1 MSTNNTQSIHMKYFF
16 LALVAALILAAC
28 GSNGTGNAQLDAL
41 IAKRDSLKNVQAD
54 LAKELATI
62 EEQIALLDTGIKA
75 PAVAVMPVM
84 RQDFKSYFEV
94 QGYVTTDAQAK
105 IYPNPMGQG
114 IIRKIYVREGDRVA
128 AGQKLAQ
135 IDDAVTRQMLGQLEV
150 NLAVETE
157 NYNRLKKLWDQKIG
171 SEMQVLQAR
180 RAKENFE
187 EQLKQLREQI
197 AQFVI
202 TAPISGTVDKIYSKE
217 GEAAAI
223 GTPMPVMTIINP
235 GNNYMLADISESYI
249 GIIQSGQQAEVIIPN
264 LDTISTKISLI
275 GNTIKTANR
284 TFEVRMDL
292 PSGNANLKPNLVGS
306 VRFADYAADS
316 TVVLPSSLIM
326 KDAEE
331 RSFVF
336 INDNMKAKKVIVTTG
351 KSYEGHTEILSGLM
365 GGESI
370 ISKGARKLVDGQEI
384 RIANI

>member
-1 MSTNNTQSIHMKYFF
+1 MKYFI
-16 LALVAALILAAC
+16 LALTAAILAASC
-28 GSNGTGNAQLDAL
+28 GSNETGNAQLDSL
-41 IAKRDSLKNVQAD
+41 IAKRDSLKNVQSN
-54 LAKELATI
+54 LAKELAVI

-75 PAVAVMPVM
+75 PAVAVMPVV
-84 RQDFKSYFEV
+84 RQDFKSYVQV

-114 IIRKIYVREGDRVA
+114 IIRKIYVREGDRVS

-150 NLAVETE
+150 NLSVETE

-197 AQFVI
+197 AQYVI
-202 TAPISGTVDKIYSKE
+202 TAPISGTVDKIYTKE

-223 GTPMPVMTIINP
+223 GTPIPVMTIINP

-249 GIIQSGQQAEVIIPN
+249 GIIQQGQQAEVIIPN

-292 PSGNANLKPNLVGS
+292 PAGNSNLKPNLVGS
-306 VRFADYAADS
+306 VRFADYVADS

-351 KSYEGHTEILSGLM
+351 KSYEGQTEILSGLM

-370 ISKGARKLVDGQEI
+370 ISKGARKLVDSQEI

>member
-1 MSTNNTQSIHMKYFF
+1 MKYFI
-16 LALVAALILAAC
+16 LSLIAATLMASC

-41 IAKRDSLKNVQAD
+41 IAKRDSLKNMQSN
-54 LAKELATI
+54 LAKELAAV

-75 PAVAVMPVM
+75 PAVAVMPVI
-84 RQDFKSYFEV
+84 RQDFKSYFQV
-94 QGYVTTDAQAK
+94 QGYVTTDNQAK

-114 IIRKIYVREGDRVA
+114 IIRKIYVREGERVS

-135 IDDAVTRQMLGQLEV
+135 IDDAVTRQMLGQIEV
-150 NLAVETE
+150 NLSVETE

-223 GTPMPVMTIINP
+223 GSPVPVMSIINP
-235 GNNYMLADISESYI
+235 GSNYMLADISESYI
-249 GIIQSGQQAEVIIPN
+249 GIVQQGQQAEVIIPN

-275 GNTIKTANR
+275 GNTIKPANR

-292 PSGNANLKPNLVGS
+292 PAGNSNLKPNLVGS
-306 VRFADYAADS
+306 VRFADYVADS

-336 INDNMKAKKVIVTTG
+336 INDNMKAKKVIVSTG
-351 KSYEGHTEILSGLM
+351 RSYEGQTEILDGLV

>member
-197 AQFVI
+197 AQYTI

-217 GEAAAI
+217 GEAAAL

-235 GNNYMLADISESYI
+235 GSNYMLADISESYI

-306 VRFADYAADS
+306 VRFADYEADS

>member
-1 MSTNNTQSIHMKYFF
+1 MKY
-16 LALVAALILAAC
+16 LILALTAAVLVASC
-28 GSNGTGNAQLDAL
+28 GSNGTGIAQLDSL
-41 IAKRDSLKNVQAD
+41 IAKRDSIKNVQTN
-54 LAKELATI
+54 LAKELAAI

-84 RQDFKSYFEV
+84 RQNFKSYFQV

-114 IIRKIYVREGDRVA
+114 IIRKIYVREGDRVS

-157 NYNRLKKLWDQKIG
+157 NYNRIKKLWDQKIG

-235 GNNYMLADISESYI
+235 GSNYMLADISESYI
-249 GIIQSGQQAEVIIPN
+249 GIIQQGQQAEVIIPN
-264 LDTISTKISLI
+264 LDTISSKISLI

-292 PSGNANLKPNLVGS
+292 PAGNSNLKPNLVGS
-306 VRFADYAADS
+306 VRFADYTADS

-351 KSYEGHTEILSGLM
+351 KSYEGQTEILNGLV

>member
-16 LALVAALILAAC
+16 LALVAASILAAC

-197 AQFVI
+197 AQYTI

-217 GEAAAI
+217 GEAAAL

-235 GNNYMLADISESYI
+235 GSNYMLADISESYI

>member
-1 MSTNNTQSIHMKYFF
+1 MKYFF

-197 AQFVI
+197 AQYTI

-217 GEAAAI
+217 GEAAAL

-235 GNNYMLADISESYI
+235 GSNYMLADISESYI

-292 PSGNANLKPNLVGS
+292 PAGNANLKPNLVGS

-351 KSYEGHTEILSGLM
+351 KSYEGHTEILSGLI

>member
-16 LALVAALILAAC
+16 LALVAAFILAAC

>member
-1 MSTNNTQSIHMKYFF
+1 MKYFI
-16 LALVAALILAAC
+16 LALAVAVLAASC
-28 GSNGTGNAQLDAL
+28 GSNGTGNAQLDSL
-41 IAKRDSLKNVQAD
+41 IAKRDSLKNVQSN

-62 EEQIALLDTGIKA
+62 EEQIAQLDTGIKA

-84 RQDFKSYFEV
+84 RQGFKSYFQV

-105 IYPNPMGQG
+105 IYPNLMGQG
-114 IIRKIYVREGDRVA
+114 IIRKIYVREGERVS

-135 IDDAVTRQMLGQLEV
+135 IDDAMSRQMLGQLEV
-150 NLAVETE
+150 NLSVETE

-180 RAKENFE
+180 RGKENFE
-187 EQLKQLREQI
+187 EQIKQLREQI

-223 GTPMPVMTIINP
+223 GTPIPVMTIINP

-249 GIIQSGQQAEVIIPN
+249 GIIQQGQQAEVIIPN

-292 PSGNANLKPNLVGS
+292 PAGNSNLKPNLVGS
-306 VRFADYAADS
+306 VRFADYSADS

-351 KSYEGHTEILSGLM
+351 KSYEGQTEILNGLT

>member
-16 LALVAALILAAC
+16 LALTAAVILAAC

-41 IAKRDSLKNVQAD
+41 IAKRDSLKNVQSD
-54 LAKELATI
+54 LAKELAAI

-94 QGYVTTDAQAK
+94 QGYVTTDAQAR

-197 AQFVI
+197 AQYTI

-217 GEAAAI
+217 GEAAAL

-235 GNNYMLADISESYI
+235 GSNYMLADISESYI

>member
-16 LALVAALILAAC
+16 LALVAASILAAC

-105 IYPNPMGQG
+105 IYPNLMGQG
-114 IIRKIYVREGDRVA
+114 IIRKIYVREGERVS

-135 IDDAVTRQMLGQLEV
+135 IDDAMSRQMLGQLEV
-150 NLAVETE
+150 NLSVETE

-180 RAKENFE
+180 RGKENFE
-187 EQLKQLREQI
+187 EQIKQLREQI

-223 GTPMPVMTIINP
+223 GTPIPVMTIINP
-235 GNNYMLADISESYI
+235 GSNYMLADISESYI

-292 PSGNANLKPNLVGS
+292 PAGNANLKPNLVGS

>member
-1 MSTNNTQSIHMKYFF
+1 MKYFI
-16 LALVAALILAAC
+16 LALTAAVLAASC
-28 GSNGTGNAQLDAL
+28 GSNGTGNAQLDSL
-41 IAKRDSLKNVQAD
+41 IAKRDSIKNVQTN
-54 LAKELATI
+54 LAKELAAI

-84 RQDFKSYFEV
+84 RQNFKSYFQV

-114 IIRKIYVREGDRVA
+114 IIRKIYVREGDRVS

-157 NYNRLKKLWDQKIG
+157 NYNRIKKLWDQKIG

-235 GNNYMLADISESYI
+235 GSNYMLADISESYI
-249 GIIQSGQQAEVIIPN
+249 GIIQQGQQAEVIIPN
-264 LDTISTKISLI
+264 LDTISSKISLI

-292 PSGNANLKPNLVGS
+292 PAGNSNLKPNLVGS
-306 VRFADYAADS
+306 VRFADYTADS

-336 INDNMKAKKVIVTTG
+336 INDSMKAKKVIVTTG
-351 KSYEGHTEILSGLM
+351 KSYEGQTEILNGLV

>member
-1 MSTNNTQSIHMKYFF
+1 MKYFF

-28 GSNGTGNAQLDAL
+28 GSNGTGNAQLDSL
-41 IAKRDSLKNVQAD
+41 IAKRDSLKGLQSNI
-54 LAKELATI
+54 AKELATI
-62 EEQIALLDTGIKA
+62 EEQIALLDTGLKA

-94 QGYVTTDAQAK
+94 QGYVTTDAQAN
-105 IYPNPMGQG
+105 IFPNPMGQG
-114 IIRKIYVREGDRVA
+114 IIKKIYVREGDRVS

-135 IDDAVTRQMLGQLEV
+135 IDDAVTRQMIGQLEV

-157 NYNRLKKLWDQKIG
+157 NYNRMKKLWDQKIG
-171 SEMQVLQAR
+171 SEMQLMQAR

-187 EQLKQLREQI
+187 EQIKQVREQI
-197 AQFVI
+197 AQYTI
-202 TAPISGTVDKIYSKE
+202 TAPISGTVDKVYLKE
-217 GEAAAI
+217 GEAAAM

-235 GNNYMLADISESYI
+235 GKNYMLADISESYI
-249 GIIQSGQQAEVIIPN
+249 GIIQQGQQAEVIIPN
-264 LDTISTKISLI
+264 LDTISTKISMI
-275 GNTIKTANR
+275 GNTIKKANR

-292 PSGNANLKPNLVGS
+292 PQNNTNLKPNLVGG
-306 VRFADYAADS
+306 VRFADYIADS

-331 RSFVF
+331 RTFVF

-351 KSYEGHTEILSGLM
+351 KSYEGQTEILGGLV

-384 RIANI
+384 RISNN

>member
-1 MSTNNTQSIHMKYFF
+1 MKYFI
-16 LALVAALILAAC
+16 LALTAAVFAASC
-28 GSNGTGNAQLDAL
+28 GSNGTGNAQLDSL
-41 IAKRDSLKNVQAD
+41 IAKRDSLKNVQSNV
-54 LAKELATI
+54 AKELAAI

-84 RQDFKSYFEV
+84 RQDFKSYFQV

-114 IIRKIYVREGDRVA
+114 IIRKIYVREGDRVS

-150 NLAVETE
+150 NLSVETE

-197 AQFVI
+197 AQFVL

-249 GIIQSGQQAEVIIPN
+249 GIIQQGQQAEIIIPN

-292 PSGNANLKPNLVGS
+292 PAGNTNLKPNLVGS
-306 VRFADYAADS
+306 VRFADYSADS

-336 INDNMKAKKVIVTTG
+336 INDNMKARKVIVTTG
-351 KSYEGHTEILSGLM
+351 KSYEGQTEILNGLA

>member
-16 LALVAALILAAC
+16 LALVAASILAAC

-105 IYPNPMGQG
+105 IYPNLMGQG

-197 AQFVI
+197 AQYTI

-217 GEAAAI
+217 GEAAAL

-235 GNNYMLADISESYI
+235 GSNYMLADISESYI

-292 PSGNANLKPNLVGS
+292 PAGNANLKPNLVGS

>member
-1 MSTNNTQSIHMKYFF
+1 MNHNNNFDMKYFF
-16 LALVAALILAAC
+16 LAVTTAIIFAAC
-28 GSNGTGNAQLDAL
+28 GSSSTGNADLDSL
-41 IAKRDSLKNVQAD
+41 IAKRDSLKGLQSNI
-54 LAKELATI
+54 AKELAAV

-84 RQDFKSYFEV
+84 RQNFKSYFEV
-94 QGYVTTDAQAK
+94 QGYVTTDAQANVF
-105 IYPNPMGQG
+105 PNPMGQG
-114 IIRKIYVREGDRVA
+114 IIKKIFAKEGDRVT

-135 IDDAVTRQMLGQLEV
+135 IDDAVTRQMIGQLEV

-187 EQLKQLREQI
+187 EQIKQVKEQI
-197 AQFVI
+197 AQYTI
-202 TAPISGTVDKIYSKE
+202 TAPISGTVDKIYLKE
-217 GEAAAI
+217 GEAAAMAS
-223 GTPMPVMTIINP
+223 PMPVLTILNP

-249 GIIQSGQQAEVIIPN
+249 GIIKEGQNAEIIIPN
-264 LDTISTKISLI
+264 LDTISTNIALI
-275 GNTIKTANR
+275 GNTIKKANR
-284 TFEVRMDL
+284 TFEIRMNL
-292 PSGNANLKPNLVGS
+292 PQGNANLKPNLVGS
-306 VRFADYAADS
+306 VRLAEYAADS

-351 KSYEGHTEILSGLM
+351 KSYEGQTEILNGLG
-365 GGESI
+365 GGESV

-384 RIANI
+384 RISNI

>member
-1 MSTNNTQSIHMKYFF
+1 MKYFI
-16 LALVAALILAAC
+16 LALTAAVLVASC
-28 GSNGTGNAQLDAL
+28 GSNGTGNAQLDSL
-41 IAKRDSLKNVQAD
+41 IAKRDSIKNVQTN
-54 LAKELATI
+54 LAKELAAI

-84 RQDFKSYFEV
+84 RQNFKSYFQV

-114 IIRKIYVREGDRVA
+114 IIRKIYVREGDRVS

-157 NYNRLKKLWDQKIG
+157 NYNRIKKLWDQKIG

-235 GNNYMLADISESYI
+235 GSNYMLADISESYI
-249 GIIQSGQQAEVIIPN
+249 GIIQQGQQAEVIIPN
-264 LDTISTKISLI
+264 LDTITSKISLI

-292 PSGNANLKPNLVGS
+292 PAGNSNLKPNLVGS
-306 VRFADYAADS
+306 VRFADYTADS

-336 INDNMKAKKVIVTTG
+336 INDSMKAKKVIVTTG
-351 KSYEGHTEILSGLM
+351 KSYEGQTEILNGLV

>member
-16 LALVAALILAAC
+16 LALVAASILAAC

-105 IYPNPMGQG
+105 IYPNLMGQG
-114 IIRKIYVREGDRVA
+114 IIRKIYVREGERVS

-135 IDDAVTRQMLGQLEV
+135 IDDAMSRQMLGQLEV
-150 NLAVETE
+150 NLSVETE

-197 AQFVI
+197 AQYTI

-217 GEAAAI
+217 GEAAAL

-235 GNNYMLADISESYI
+235 GSNYMLADISESYI

-292 PSGNANLKPNLVGS
+292 PAGNANLKPNLVGS
-306 VRFADYAADS
+306 VRFTDYAADS

>member
-1 MSTNNTQSIHMKYFF
+1 MKHFI
-16 LALVAALILAAC
+16 LALTAAILAASC
-28 GSNGTGNAQLDAL
+28 GSNGTGNAQLDSL
-41 IAKRDSLKNVQAD
+41 IAKRDSLKNVQSNI
-54 LAKELATI
+54 AKELATI

-84 RQDFKSYFEV
+84 RQDFKSYFQV

-105 IYPNPMGQG
+105 VYPNPMGQG
-114 IIRKIYVREGDRVA
+114 IIRKIYVREGDRVS

-150 NLAVETE
+150 NLSVETE
-157 NYNRLKKLWDQKIG
+157 NYNRIKKLWDQKIG

-187 EQLKQLREQI
+187 EQIKQLREQI

-235 GNNYMLADISESYI
+235 GSNYMLADISESYI
-249 GIIQSGQQAEVIIPN
+249 GIIQQGQQAEVIIPN

-292 PSGNANLKPNLVGS
+292 PAGNSNLKPNLVGS
-306 VRFADYAADS
+306 VRFADYTSDT

-351 KSYEGHTEILSGLM
+351 KSYEGQTEILNGLV

>member
-1 MSTNNTQSIHMKYFF
+1 MKYFI
-16 LALVAALILAAC
+16 LALTAALLAASC
-28 GSNGTGNAQLDAL
+28 GSNGTGNAQLDSL
-41 IAKRDSLKNVQAD
+41 IAKRDSLKNVQSN
-54 LAKELATI
+54 LAKELAAI

-84 RQDFKSYFEV
+84 RQNFKSYFQV

-114 IIRKIYVREGDRVA
+114 IIRKIYVREGDRVS
-128 AGQKLAQ
+128 AGQKIAQ

-157 NYNRLKKLWDQKIG
+157 NYNRIKKLWEQKIG

-223 GTPMPVMTIINP
+223 GTPMPVMSIINP
-235 GNNYMLADISESYI
+235 GSNYMLADISESYI
-249 GIIQSGQQAEVIIPN
+249 GIIEQGQQAEVMIPN

-292 PSGNANLKPNLVGS
+292 PAGNSNLKPNLVGS

-351 KSYEGHTEILSGLM
+351 KSYEGQTEILNGLV

>member
-1 MSTNNTQSIHMKYFF
+1 MKYFI
-16 LALVAALILAAC
+16 LSLIAATLMASC

-41 IAKRDSLKNVQAD
+41 IAKRDSLKNMQSN

-75 PAVAVMPVM
+75 PAVAVMPVI
-84 RQDFKSYFEV
+84 RQDFKSYFQV
-94 QGYVTTDAQAK
+94 QGYVTTDNQAK

-114 IIRKIYVREGDRVA
+114 IIRKIYVREGERVS

-135 IDDAVTRQMLGQLEV
+135 IDDAVTRQMLGQIEV
-150 NLAVETE
+150 NLSVETE

-223 GTPMPVMTIINP
+223 GSPVPVMSIINP
-235 GNNYMLADISESYI
+235 GSNYMLADISESYI
-249 GIIQSGQQAEVIIPN
+249 GIVQQGQQAEVIIPN

-275 GNTIKTANR
+275 GNTIKPANR

-292 PSGNANLKPNLVGS
+292 PAGNSNLKPNLVGS
-306 VRFADYAADS
+306 VRIADYVADS

-336 INDNMKAKKVIVTTG
+336 INDNMKAKKVIVSTG
-351 KSYEGHTEILSGLM
+351 RSYEGQTEILDGLV

>member
-1 MSTNNTQSIHMKYFF
+1 MKYFI
-16 LALVAALILAAC
+16 LALTAAVILAAC
-28 GSNGTGNAQLDAL
+28 GSNGTGNAQLDSL
-41 IAKRDSLKNVQAD
+41 IAKRDSLKNVQSD
-54 LAKELATI
+54 LAKELAII

-94 QGYVTTDAQAK
+94 QGYVTTDAQAR

-114 IIRKIYVREGDRVA
+114 IIRKIYVREGERVS

-150 NLAVETE
+150 NLSVETE
-157 NYNRLKKLWDQKIG
+157 NYNRIKKLWDQKIG
-171 SEMQVLQAR
+171 SEMQMIQAR
-180 RAKENFE
+180 RAKENVE

-202 TAPISGTVDKIYSKE
+202 TAPISGTIDKIYSKE
-217 GEAAAI
+217 GEAAAL

-249 GIIQSGQQAEVIIPN
+249 GIIQPSQQATVIIPN
-264 LDTISTKISLI
+264 LDTITTKISLI

-292 PSGNANLKPNLVGS
+292 PAGNSNLKPNLVGS
-306 VRFADYAADS
+306 VRFADYTADS

-336 INDNMKAKKVIVTTG
+336 INDNLKAKKVIVTTG
-351 KSYEGHTEILSGLM
+351 KSYEGQTEIINGLN

>member
-1 MSTNNTQSIHMKYFF
+1 MKYFI
-16 LALVAALILAAC
+16 LALTAAILAASC
-28 GSNGTGNAQLDAL
+28 GSNGTGNAQLDSL
-41 IAKRDSLKNVQAD
+41 IAKRDSLKNVQTN
-54 LAKELATI
+54 LAKELAAI

-84 RQDFKSYFEV
+84 RQNFKSYFLV

-114 IIRKIYVREGDRVA
+114 IIRKIYVREGDRVS
-128 AGQKLAQ
+128 AGQKLVQ

-150 NLAVETE
+150 NLNVETE

-223 GTPMPVMTIINP
+223 GTPMPVMSIINP

-249 GIIQSGQQAEVIIPN
+249 GIIEQGQQAEVIIPN

-292 PSGNANLKPNLVGS
+292 PAGNTNLKPNLVGS
-306 VRFADYAADS
+306 VRFADYTADS

-336 INDNMKAKKVIVTTG
+336 INDNMKAKKIIVTTG
-351 KSYEGHTEILSGLM
+351 KSYEGQTEILNGLV

>member
-1 MSTNNTQSIHMKYFF
+1 MKHFI
-16 LALVAALILAAC
+16 LALTAAILAASC
-28 GSNGTGNAQLDAL
+28 GSNGTGNAQLDSL
-41 IAKRDSLKNVQAD
+41 IAKRDSLKNVQSNI
-54 LAKELATI
+54 AKELAAI

-84 RQDFKSYFEV
+84 RQDFKSYFQV

-105 IYPNPMGQG
+105 VYPNPMGQG
-114 IIRKIYVREGDRVA
+114 IIRKIYVREGDRVS

-150 NLAVETE
+150 NLSVETE
-157 NYNRLKKLWDQKIG
+157 NYNRIKKLWDQKIG

-187 EQLKQLREQI
+187 EQIKQLREQI
-197 AQFVI
+197 AQYTI

-217 GEAAAI
+217 GEAAAL

-235 GNNYMLADISESYI
+235 GSNYMLADISESYI

-292 PSGNANLKPNLVGS
+292 PAGNANLKPNLVGS

>member
-1 MSTNNTQSIHMKYFF
+1 MKYLFF
-16 LALVAALILAAC
+16 VLVAALILAAC
-28 GSNGTGNAQLDAL
+28 GSNGTGNAQLDSL
-41 IAKRDSLKNVQAD
+41 IAKRDSIKNMQSE
-54 LAKELATI
+54 LAKELAAI

-75 PAVAVMPVM
+75 PAVAVMPVI

-114 IIRKIYVREGDRVA
+114 IIRKIFVREGERVA

-150 NLAVETE
+150 NLSVETE
-157 NYNRLKKLWDQKIG
+157 NYNRIKKLWDQKIG

-292 PSGNANLKPNLVGS
+292 PAGNTNLKPNLVGS

-351 KSYEGHTEILSGLM
+351 KSYEGHTEILSGLI

>member
-1 MSTNNTQSIHMKYFF
+1 MKYLFF
-16 LALVAALILAAC
+16 VLVAALILAAC
-28 GSNGTGNAQLDAL
+28 GSNGTGNAQLDSL
-41 IAKRDSLKNVQAD
+41 IAKRDSIKNMQSE
-54 LAKELATI
+54 LAKELAAI

-75 PAVAVMPVM
+75 PAVAVMPVI

-114 IIRKIYVREGDRVA
+114 IIRKIFVREGERVA

-150 NLAVETE
+150 NLSVETE
-157 NYNRLKKLWDQKIG
+157 NYNRIKKLWDQKIG

-292 PSGNANLKPNLVGS
+292 PAGNTNLKPNLVGS

>member
-1 MSTNNTQSIHMKYFF
+1 
-16 LALVAALILAAC
+16 
-28 GSNGTGNAQLDAL
+28 
-41 IAKRDSLKNVQAD
+41 
-54 LAKELATI
+54 
-62 EEQIALLDTGIKA
+62 
-75 PAVAVMPVM
+75 
-84 RQDFKSYFEV
+84 
-94 QGYVTTDAQAK
+94 
-105 IYPNPMGQG
+105 
-114 IIRKIYVREGDRVA
+114 
-128 AGQKLAQ
+128 
-135 IDDAVTRQMLGQLEV
+135 
-150 NLAVETE
+150 
-157 NYNRLKKLWDQKIG
+157 
-171 SEMQVLQAR
+171 
-180 RAKENFE
+180 
-187 EQLKQLREQI
+187 LREQI
-197 AQFVI
+197 AQYTI

-217 GEAAAI
+217 GEAAAL

-235 GNNYMLADISESYI
+235 GSNYMLADISESYI

-292 PSGNANLKPNLVGS
+292 PAGNANLKPNLVGS
-306 VRFADYAADS
+306 VRFTDYAADS

-336 INDNMKAKKVIVTTG
+336 INDNMKAKKVIVATG

>member
-1 MSTNNTQSIHMKYFF
+1 
-16 LALVAALILAAC
+16 
-28 GSNGTGNAQLDAL
+28 TGNAQLDAL

-235 GNNYMLADISESYI
+235 GSNYMLADISESYI

-336 INDNMKAKKVIVTTG
+336 INDNMKAKKVIVTIG

>member
-1 MSTNNTQSIHMKYFF
+1 MKYFI
-16 LALVAALILAAC
+16 LALTVAVLAASC
-28 GSNGTGNAQLDAL
+28 GSNGTGNAQLDSL
-41 IAKRDSLKNVQAD
+41 IAKRDSLKNVQSN

-62 EEQIALLDTGIKA
+62 EEQIAQLDTGIKA

-84 RQDFKSYFEV
+84 RQGFKSYFQV

-105 IYPNPMGQG
+105 IYPNLMGQG
-114 IIRKIYVREGDRVA
+114 IIRKIYVREGERVS

-135 IDDAVTRQMLGQLEV
+135 IDDAMSRQMLGQLEV
-150 NLAVETE
+150 NLSVETE

-180 RAKENFE
+180 RGKENFE
-187 EQLKQLREQI
+187 EQIKQLREQI

-223 GTPMPVMTIINP
+223 GTPIPVMTIINP

-249 GIIQSGQQAEVIIPN
+249 GIIQQGQQAEVIIPN

-292 PSGNANLKPNLVGS
+292 PAGNSNLKPNLVGS
-306 VRFADYAADS
+306 VRFADYSADS

-351 KSYEGHTEILSGLM
+351 KSYEGQTEILNGLT

>member
-1 MSTNNTQSIHMKYFF
+1 MKYFIF
-16 LALVAALILAAC
+16 ALTAAVIMAAC
-28 GSNGTGNAQLDAL
+28 GSNGTGNAQLDSL
-41 IAKRDSLKNVQAD
+41 ISKRDSLKNVQSE
-54 LAKELATI
+54 LAKELAAI

-114 IIRKIYVREGDRVA
+114 IIRKIFVREGERVS

-150 NLAVETE
+150 NLSVETE
-157 NYNRLKKLWDQKIG
+157 NYNRIKTLWDQKIG

-187 EQLKQLREQI
+187 EQIKQVREQI
-197 AQFVI
+197 SQFVI
-202 TAPISGTVDKIYSKE
+202 TAPISGTIDKIYAKE

-292 PSGNANLKPNLVGS
+292 PQGNTNLKPNLVGS
-306 VRFADYAADS
+306 VRFADYSADS

>member
-1 MSTNNTQSIHMKYFF
+1 MKYFI
-16 LALVAALILAAC
+16 LALTAAVLAASC
-28 GSNGTGNAQLDAL
+28 GSNGTGNAQLDSL
-41 IAKRDSLKNVQAD
+41 IAKRDSIKNVQTN
-54 LAKELATI
+54 LAKELAAI

-84 RQDFKSYFEV
+84 RQNFKSYFQV

-114 IIRKIYVREGDRVA
+114 IIRKIYVREGDRVS

-157 NYNRLKKLWDQKIG
+157 NYNRIKKLWDQKIG

-187 EQLKQLREQI
+187 EQLKQLHEQI

-235 GNNYMLADISESYI
+235 GSNYMLADISESYI
-249 GIIQSGQQAEVIIPN
+249 GIIQQGQQAEVIIPN
-264 LDTISTKISLI
+264 LDTITSKISLI

-292 PSGNANLKPNLVGS
+292 PSGNSNLKPNLVGS
-306 VRFADYAADS
+306 VRFADYTADS

-351 KSYEGHTEILSGLM
+351 KSYEGQTEILNGLV

-370 ISKGARKLVDGQEI
+370 ISKGARKLVDGQEV

>member
-1 MSTNNTQSIHMKYFF
+1 MKHFI
-16 LALVAALILAAC
+16 LALTAAILAASC
-28 GSNGTGNAQLDAL
+28 GSNGTGNAQLDSL
-41 IAKRDSLKNVQAD
+41 IAKRDSLKNVQSNI
-54 LAKELATI
+54 AKELANI

-84 RQDFKSYFEV
+84 RQDFKSYFQV

-105 IYPNPMGQG
+105 VYPNPMGQG
-114 IIRKIYVREGDRVA
+114 IIRKIYVREGDRVS

-150 NLAVETE
+150 NLSVETE
-157 NYNRLKKLWDQKIG
+157 NYNRIKKLWDQKIG

-187 EQLKQLREQI
+187 EQIKQLREQI

-235 GNNYMLADISESYI
+235 GSNYMLADISESYI
-249 GIIQSGQQAEVIIPN
+249 GIIQQGQQAEVIIPN

-292 PSGNANLKPNLVGS
+292 PAGNSNLKPNLVGS
-306 VRFADYAADS
+306 VRFADYTSDT

-351 KSYEGHTEILSGLM
+351 KSYEGQTEILNGLV

>member
-1 MSTNNTQSIHMKYFF
+1 MKYFI
-16 LALVAALILAAC
+16 LALTAAVLAASC
-28 GSNGTGNAQLDAL
+28 GSNGTGNAQLDSL
-41 IAKRDSLKNVQAD
+41 IAKRDSIKNVQTN
-54 LAKELATI
+54 LAKELAAI

-75 PAVAVMPVM
+75 PAVAVMPVL
-84 RQDFKSYFEV
+84 RQNFKSYFQV

-114 IIRKIYVREGDRVA
+114 IIRKIYVREGDRVS

-157 NYNRLKKLWDQKIG
+157 NYNRIKKLWDQKIG

-235 GNNYMLADISESYI
+235 GSNYMLADISESYI
-249 GIIQSGQQAEVIIPN
+249 GIIQQGQQAEVIIPN
-264 LDTISTKISLI
+264 LDTITSKISLI

-292 PSGNANLKPNLVGS
+292 PSGNSNLKPNLVGS
-306 VRFADYAADS
+306 VRFADYTADS

-351 KSYEGHTEILSGLM
+351 KSYEGQTEILNGLV

-370 ISKGARKLVDGQEI
+370 ISKGARKLVDGQEV

>member
-105 IYPNPMGQG
+105 IYPNAMGQG

-197 AQFVI
+197 AQYTI

-217 GEAAAI
+217 GEAAAL

-235 GNNYMLADISESYI
+235 GSNYMLADISESYI

-336 INDNMKAKKVIVTTG
+336 INDNMKAKKVIVTIG
-351 KSYEGHTEILSGLM
+351 KSYEGHTEILSGMM